1 MRIKIGLLLAL
12 LFGLIVVISAGQ
24 SLYAVTSLSS
34 IDAATSQI
42 IDKRV
47 PSFIALGQLNADTGN
62 VRITQ
67 SALLMAA
74 SADVDNLK
82 QLLKKAEGNVADD
95 RARYEP
101 LMVDQGDR
109 DLYTE
114 FAKDWTTANAAWAKV
129 LAALDGGQR
138 DTAMALFV
146 GESRDAYN
154 KAGDAIQK
162 AVDDL
167 KQNASDEG
175 AATRNTISMAEAAT
189 YIALAISLI
198 IGLGAMAVS
207 FVRVVRPVVRMTD
220 YMGKLAKGDTI
231 TEVPDS
237 GRKDEIGAMAAAVKV
252 FRDGIVHNRQL
263 EKQTEASRIQAEAD
277 RERLAA
283 EAEDAA
289 QKRMQEAT
297 SGLASGLKRLAA
309 GDLSFE
315 LAEPFAPDFEALR
328 HDLNAAI
335 AQLGETLRSVAQST
349 GSIDTGTREIS
360 QSADDL
366 SRRTEQQAASLEETA
381 AALDQITA
389 NVSSSSK
396 RADEART
403 VAVQANT
410 SAAQSGKVVA
420 NAVDAMHRIEQSSS
434 QISNIIGVIDEIA
447 FQTNLLALNAGV
459 EAARAGEAGR
469 GFAVVAQEVRELAQR
484 SAKAAKEIKDLIS
497 NSTHEVESGVK
508 LVRETGEV
516 LKTIEQYIITINH
529 HMDAIATSAR
539 EQSTGLAEVNT
550 AVNQMDQVTQQNAAM
565 VEETNAASA
574 SLAAEAGRLRE
585 LISQFNLGK
594 DRDAGRTATAAA
606 PRRTAPSKGAP
617 VQAAR
622 DHRPVASP
630 ARKMAADVARAY
642 GNTAAAA
649 KESWEEF

>member
-24 SLYAVTSLSS
+24 SLYAVVALRS

-42 IDKRV
+42 VDKRV
-47 PSFIALGQLNADTGN
+47 PSFIALGQLNADTGD

-74 SADVDNLK
+74 SADVDSLK
-82 QLLKKAEGNVADD
+82 QLLNKAQKAVADD

-109 DLYTE
+109 DLYAE
-114 FAKDWTTANAAWAKV
+114 FSKDWASADAAWAKV
-129 LAALDGGQR
+129 LAAVDAG
-138 DTAMALFV
+138 DHDKAMALFA
-146 GESRDAYN
+146 GESRDAYA
-154 KAGDAIQK
+154 KAADAIQK

-175 AATRNTISMAEAAT
+175 AATRDTISVAGTAT
-189 YIALAISLI
+189 YLTLAISVI
-198 IGLGAMAVS
+198 VGLGAMAVS
-207 FVRVVRPVVRMTD
+207 SLRVVRPVVRMTTF
-220 YMGKLAKGDTI
+220 MGMLAQGDTAAA
-231 TEVPDS
+231 VPDS
-237 GRKDEIGAMAAAVKV
+237 GRQDEIGAMAAAVKV
-252 FRDGIVHNRQL
+252 FRDGMLHNKQL
-263 EKQTEASRIQAEAD
+263 EIDAEASRSRAEAD
-277 RERLAA
+277 RDRLAA
-283 EAEDAA
+283 EADAAA
-289 QKRMQEAT
+289 QKRLQQAT

-315 LAEPFAPDFEALR
+315 LSEPFAPDFEALR
-328 HDLNAAI
+328 HDLNGAV

-349 GSIDTGTREIS
+349 GGIDTGTREIS
-360 QSADDL
+360 QSSDDL
-366 SRRTEQQAASLEETA
+366 SKRTEQQAASLEETA
-381 AALDQITA
+381 AALDQITV
-389 NVSSSSK
+389 NVSNSSK

-403 VAVQANT
+403 VAVQANA

-420 NAVDAMHRIEQSSS
+420 NAVDAMQRIEQSSS

-484 SAKAAKEIKDLIS
+484 SAKAAKEIKGLIS
-497 NSTHEVESGVK
+497 TSSNEVESGVK
-508 LVRETGEV
+508 LVRETGEA
-516 LKTIEQYIITINH
+516 LKTIEQYIVTINH

-574 SLAAEAGRLRE
+574 SLATEAGRLRE
-585 LISQFNLGK
+585 LISQFNLGA
-594 DRDAGRTATAAA
+594 RSNTSSSVSVLR
-606 PRRTAPSKGAP
+606 PSASMIVAP
-617 VQAAR
+617 VQIHR
-622 DHRPVASP
+622 DHKPVASP
-630 ARKMAADVARAY
+630 ARKMVADVAKAY
-642 GNTAAAA
+642 GNTAVAAQ
-649 KESWEEF
+649 ENWEEF